1 MPNIKSAKK
10 RTKVIAVKTLQNQM
24 FKTALKTAIKKY
36 ETAVASNDKANL
48 DKTYREAVKK
58 IDKAAFRGIVHK
70 NKAARKKSQFAKK
83 YASVQ

>member
-10 RTKVIAVKTLQNQM
+10 RVKIIAAKTLQNQM
-24 FKTALKTAIKKY
+24 FKTSLKTTIKKY
-36 ETAVASNDKANL
+36 EAAVAGNDKANIA
-48 DKTYREAVKK
+48 KTYKDAVKK
-58 IDKAAFRGIVHK
+58 IDKAAARGIVHK